1 MARVF
6 TCHEGATDII
16 SLLLTGSKLT
26 GLSVQ
31 AKTLKLLL
39 NFYLEPREIKSEVQN
54 ETLNTANR
62 KTDNLWE
69 KKIREKN

>member
-6 TCHEGATDII
+6 TCHEWATDKI

-62 KTDNLWE
+62 KTDNL
-69 KKIREKN
+69 